1 MCGSS
6 PKCLMMVSNKGYE
19 DLEAVAPD
27 NFQKNF
33 VDNGIFDKANITLHE
48 ISKIPQNVEDSDFG
62 EGDEGGE
69 DENEEM
75 DNGSMEDN

>member
-1 MCGSS
+1 
-6 PKCLMMVSNKGYE
+6 MMVSNKGSDDDHGIE
-19 DLEAVAPD
+19 PD
-27 NFQKNF
+27 KFQNNFI
-33 VDNGIFDKANITLHE
+33 DNGIFDKANITLWE
-48 ISKIPQNVEDSDFG
+48 ISKIPQNVEESDFG